1 MNIDISINFK
11 TLHLDNDPFSM
22 YLILCKDINR
32 DDTMIWKFHLKENNF
47 IPVYDSK
54 NASISHDMLKC
65 AMENA
70 CQWVNTN
77 ALNRNSPPPELFLV
91 RTHSSKPW
99 KSSEKLDNLDES
111 SGIFD

>member
-1 MNIDISINFK
+1 MNVDISQNFK
-11 TLHLDNDPFSM
+11 TFHIDNDPFSM

-47 IPVYDSK
+47 IPVYDLK
-54 NASISHDMLKC
+54 DASISHDMLAC

-70 CQWVNTN
+70 CQWANTN
-77 ALNRNSPPPELFLV
+77 AVNHNRPLPELFLI

-99 KSSEKLDNLDES
+99 QSSQKLDEMNKS
-111 SGIFD
+111 TGIFD